1 MKRIRCLIGLLICAF
16 ILGTC
21 KTDTMAVGSERG
33 RILVIDSYSY
43 AEDSTKQQIAGI
55 EKVIDG
61 WHTVDYQFM
70 NANSGVS
77 SEAVEMFSEV
87 LSKRLSTAEP
97 YDVIIVCGDTAL
109 SFVLEY
115 HEDMFEGIPV
125 VFSGVYS
132 KALAERACKN
142 PIICGI
148 LVERGYADNIEL
160 ALSFHPTAKKVVAI
174 FDDTTTSLVERE
186 NFYACQKLYPELEFS
201 EINAAE
207 SYTYVLQRQFRDMS
221 QDSIAL
227 FVSMV
232 EDASGKRYSASDIGP
247 FIRKY
252 SSVPVYRMEE
262 SRIGEGFIGGD
273 VVSMEQCGQIVAN
286 VAGKIIAGDSVPEG
300 LIESPTVICLDEEV
314 LRNYE
319 YDLGLIPVGAEIV
332 NYTEPYL
339 ERHKE
344 AIIPLG
350 MLMACLVVIIAI
362 SAYNNMK
369 YRKLLNELGN
379 AKNIVETASQHD
391 FLTGLGNR
399 SKFVADL
406 RDMIAQEIP
415 CSILMLDID
424 DFKKINDTYGH
435 TVGDITLQ
443 VVANRMK
450 ELQSPILTP
459 YRFAGDEFIII
470 LQSTQSNL
478 VEKISYACRGI
489 FTDEFAVNGEMH
501 KITGSI
507 GVARYPMDAQEPEE
521 LINCADKAMYL
532 VKKSGKNQFANY
544 KDIKHES
551 ES

>member
-1 MKRIRCLIGLLICAF
+1 MKRIRCLIGFLLCAF
-16 ILGTC
+16 ILGNCNAETF
-21 KTDTMAVGSERG
+21 ALGSERG

-43 AEDSTKQQIAGI
+43 AEDATKQQIAGI

-70 NANSGVS
+70 NSKSIVDGA
-77 SEAVEMFSEV
+77 AMEMFTEM
-87 LSKRLSTAEP
+87 LTHRLSTVEA
-97 YDVIIVCGDTAL
+97 YNVVVVCGDPAL
-109 SFVLEY
+109 SFALEHRY
-115 HEDMFEGIPV
+115 DMFEGIPI

-142 PIICGI
+142 EMVTGI
-148 LVERGYADNIEL
+148 LVERGYAENIRL
-160 ALSFHPTAKKVVAI
+160 ALSFQPNAKKVVAI
-174 FDDTTTSLVERE
+174 LDNTTTGMIERE
-186 NFYACQKLYPELEFS
+186 NFYACQALFPDLEFS
-201 EINAAE
+201 EITSSE
-207 SYTYVLQRQFRDMS
+207 SYTYVLQRQFRDIS
-221 QDSIAL
+221 EDTIAIL
-227 FVSMV
+227 ISMT
-232 EDASGKRYSASDIGP
+232 EDASGKKYAAADVGP
-247 FIRKY
+247 FIQKY
-252 SSVPVYRMEE
+252 SAVPVYRMEE
-262 SRIGEGFIGGD
+262 SRIGEGFIGGY
-273 VVSMEQCGQIVAN
+273 VVSMEQCGRIVAN
-286 VAGKIIAGDSVPEG
+286 AAGKIVAGESVPYG
-300 LIESPTVICLDEEV
+300 LLQSPTVICLDEQV
-314 LRNYE
+314 LRNFD
-319 YDLGLIPVGAEIV
+319 YDLNLIPKGATVINHE
-332 NYTEPYL
+332 EAYL

-344 AIIPLG
+344 AIVPLG
-350 MLMACLVVIIAI
+350 MFIACLVAVIGVI
-362 SAYNNMK
+362 AYNNMK
-369 YRKLLNELGN
+369 QRKLLNELGN
-379 AKNIVETASQHD
+379 AKSIVETASQHD

-399 SKFVADL
+399 SKFVTDL
-406 RDMIAQEIP
+406 KNMIAQEIP

-489 FTDEFAVNGEMH
+489 FADEFAVNGELH

-544 KDIKHES
+544 KDIKQES

>member
-1 MKRIRCLIGLLICAF
+1 M
-16 ILGTC
+16 
-21 KTDTMAVGSERG
+21 
-33 RILVIDSYSY
+33 IDSYSY
-43 AEDSTKQQIAGI
+43 AEDATKQQIAGI

-70 NANSGVS
+70 NSKSIVDGDS
-77 SEAVEMFSEV
+77 MEMFTEM
-87 LSKRLSTAEP
+87 LTHRLSTVEP
-97 YDVIIVCGDTAL
+97 YDVVVVCGDPAL
-109 SFVLEY
+109 SFALE
-115 HEDMFEGIPV
+115 HRHDMFEGKPI

-142 PIICGI
+142 EMVTGI
-148 LVERGYADNIEL
+148 LVERGYAENIRL
-160 ALSFHPTAKKVVAI
+160 ALSFQPNAKKVVAI
-174 FDDTTTSLVERE
+174 LDNTTTGMIERE
-186 NFYACQKLYPELEFS
+186 NFYACQALFPDLEFS
-201 EINAAE
+201 EITSSEN
-207 SYTYVLQRQFRDMS
+207 YTYVLQRQFRDIS
-221 QDSIAL
+221 EDTIAI
-227 FVSMV
+227 FISMT
-232 EDASGKRYSASDIGP
+232 EDASGKKYAAADVGP
-247 FIRKY
+247 FIQKY
-252 SSVPVYRMEE
+252 SAVPVYRMEE
-262 SRIGEGFIGGD
+262 SRIGEGFIGVY

-286 VAGKIIAGDSVPEG
+286 AAGKIVAGESVPYG
-300 LIESPTVICLDEEV
+300 LLQSPTIICLDEQV
-314 LRNYE
+314 LRNFD
-319 YDLGLIPVGAEIV
+319 YDLNLIPKGTTVINHKEA
-332 NYTEPYL
+332 YL
-339 ERHKE
+339 ERHQE
-344 AIIPLG
+344 AIVPLG
-350 MLMACLVVIIAI
+350 MFIACLVAVIGVI
-362 SAYNNMK
+362 AYNNIK
-369 YRKLLNELGN
+369 QRKLLNELGN

-406 RDMIAQEIP
+406 KSMIAQEIP

-489 FTDEFAVNGEMH
+489 FTDEFAVNGELH

-507 GVARYPMDAQEPEE
+507 GVARYPMDAQELEE

-544 KDIKHES
+544 KDIKQES

>member
-1 MKRIRCLIGLLICAF
+1 MKRIRCLIGFLLCAF
-16 ILGTC
+16 ILCNCIVDVQAT
-21 KTDTMAVGSERG
+21 GSERG

-70 NANSGVS
+70 NAKNIVDTEILGMFT
-77 SEAVEMFSEV
+77 EM
-87 LSKRLSTAEP
+87 LAYRLSSSEP
-97 YDVIIVCGDTAL
+97 YDVIVVCGDTAL
-109 SFVLEY
+109 SFVLE
-115 HEDMFEGIPV
+115 HQEELFEGIPII
-125 VFSGVYS
+125 FSGVYS

-142 PIICGI
+142 PLVSGI
-148 LVERGYADNIEL
+148 LVERGYAENIRL
-160 ALSFHPTAKKVVAI
+160 ALTFNTTAKKVVGI
-174 FDDTTTSLVERE
+174 FDNTTTGQIERE
-186 NFYACQKLYPELEFS
+186 NFYACQEQFPNMEFS
-201 EINAAE
+201 EINASE
-207 SYTYVLQRQFRDMS
+207 CYTYVLQRQFRDMTS
-221 QDSIAL
+221 DTIAL
-227 FVSMV
+227 FICMT
-232 EDASGKRYSASDIGP
+232 EDASGKKYSSADIGP
-247 FIRKY
+247 FIQKY

-262 SRIGEGFIGGD
+262 SRIGEGFLGGY
-273 VVSMEQCGQIVAN
+273 VVSMEQCGQIAAN
-286 VAGKIIAGDSVPEG
+286 MAGKIIAGDSIPAD
-300 LIESPTVICLDEEV
+300 LIQSPTIVCLDEDV
-314 LRNYE
+314 LREYE
-319 YDLGLIPVGAEIV
+319 YSLSLIPHGATVV
-332 NYTEPYL
+332 NHKEGYL
-339 ERHKE
+339 ERHEE
-344 AIIPLG
+344 AIVPLG
-350 MLMACLVVIIAI
+350 MLMAFLMVLMGIVF
-362 SAYNNMK
+362 YNNMK

-406 RDMIAQEIP
+406 RDLIEQEIP

-424 DFKKINDTYGH
+424 DFKVINDTYGH

-478 VEKISYACRGI
+478 VEKISYACRNV
-489 FTDEFAVNGEMH
+489 FADEFAVSGEMH

-507 GVARYPMDAQEPEE
+507 GVARYPMDAQNPEE
-521 LINCADKAMYL
+521 LIICADKAMYQ

-544 KDIKHES
+544 KDIKANS
-551 ES
+551 EG